1 MVVPLAPGESTSV
14 PDTPVTPDSQGTGWT
29 HFIVCVNR
37 RIGKPACEGAAI
49 ADVLESELRQRQ
61 LAIPVERSICLG
73 ACEQG
78 PNVRLAPGGRF
89 YHQVGVA
96 GIAELVDDACKLAGN
111 PATR

>member
-1 MVVPLAPGESTSV
+1 M
-14 PDTPVTPDSQGTGWT
+14 
-29 HFIVCVNR
+29 VCVNR
-37 RIGKPACEGAAI
+37 RIGKPACSGTAI
-49 ADVLESELRQRQ
+49 AEALEAELRQRR

-89 YHQVGVA
+89 YHQVTVA
-96 GIAELVDDACKLAGN
+96 GIAELVDDACKLAGD

>member
-1 MVVPLAPGESTSV
+1 M
-14 PDTPVTPDSQGTGWT
+14 
-29 HFIVCVNR
+29 VCVNR
-37 RIGKPACEGAAI
+37 RIGKPACAGAAI
-49 ADVLESELRQRQ
+49 ADALESELRQRQ